1 METTPGGKTKQMP
14 SVFPT
19 LKTFKHVL
27 LLQHIFSHR
36 GTLTECD
43 SLVPMATNEQG
54 PGQITMTTAS
64 GLRVIGFHWQL
75 ILLLSQ
81 RGSGLDYEQVQQSWL
96 VKTGG
101 TGHDR
106 RHMAEQPSL
115 LLTVCPG
122 SSGGRLPSCVMQM
135 EPQPMP
141 TLKASTPA
149 SIRFFA

>member
-1 METTPGGKTKQMP
+1 MP
-14 SVFPT
+14 SVFLT

-27 LLQHIFSHR
+27 LLQHIFSHQ

-75 ILLLSQ
+75 ILLLSH
-81 RGSGLDYEQVQQSWL
+81 RGSGLDYEQVRQVQSWL
-96 VKTGG
+96 IKTGG

-106 RHMAEQPSL
+106 WHMAEQP
-115 LLTVCPG
+115 
-122 SSGGRLPSCVMQM
+122 
-135 EPQPMP
+135 
-141 TLKASTPA
+141 
-149 SIRFFA
+149 